1 MVGAMSD
8 PADADAV
15 AVVEAFLAAQ
25 NSGDVAGCLA
35 LLDPDAVV
43 DIGSGR
49 FEGARRIATLLRLLA
64 RIHYTTTGAP
74 CVPGEGGVLTALW
87 TVRHDDL
94 RRNGLGELEVEARI
108 RVSGRTIVVLH
119 TRATAAT
126 LERLRAA
133 SGGGPGYE
141 DPLDREP

>member
-1 MVGAMSD
+1 MSD
-8 PADADAV
+8 PAEADGVAV
-15 AVVEAFLAAQ
+15 AEAFRAAQ

-35 LLDPDAVV
+35 LLHPEAVV

-49 FEGARRIATLLRLLA
+49 FEGTRRISTLLRLLA
-64 RIHYTTTGAP
+64 RIHYTAEGAAP
-74 CVPGEGGVLTALW
+74 VAGEDGVLGTVW

-108 RVSGRTIVVLH
+108 RVEKGVITLLH
-119 TRATAAT
+119 TRATPAT
-126 LERLRAA
+126 LERLKAA

-141 DPLDREP
+141 EPDPRGREP